1 VYSRS
6 LTGAQRE
13 TAKVEEMVLRVCK
26 GFTQGV
32 HRGYKGGTQGVHR
45 GYTGGTQG
53 VTGSH
58 ICWADRHCWISQC
71 KVNVRL

>member
-32 HRGYKGGTQGVHR
+32 HRGYKGGTQGVQR
-45 GYTGGTQG
+45 VYTGGTKGLQR
-53 VTGSH
+53 VYTGGNRQPH
-58 ICWADRHCWISQC
+58 M
-71 KVNVRL
+71 LG